1 MKHSVTRT
9 IINQSAMGMESKQGA
24 RLDFCFQDKVI
35 PETKTIPEYESA
47 LDKAVQ
53 EFFWYCSD
61 DDIIAVLKDA
71 KEHQSVPR
79 EYRSTDVRN
88 FDTNGV
94 AIRKASLGYNTEGKV
109 AIKIYFT
116 FGRVKITAN
125 KVEISGKPRLTV
137 NLCKLIE
144 AIQESITRIQKIL
157 K

>member
-1 MKHSVTRT
+1 MKRSVTNT
-9 IINQSAMGMESKQGA
+9 IVTQITMGIESQQGA
-24 RLDFCFQDKVI
+24 RLDFCIPDKII
-35 PETKTIPEYESA
+35 PDTKTIPEYVSA
-47 LDKAVQ
+47 LDRAVQ
-53 EFFWYCSD
+53 EFFLYCSD
-61 DDIIAVLKDA
+61 DDIIAILKDA
-71 KEHQSVPR
+71 KEHQAVPR
-79 EYRSTDVRN
+79 EYKSQDVRN

-94 AIRKASLGYNTEGKV
+94 TIRKASLGYNTGGKV

-125 KVEISGKPRLTV
+125 KVEISGRPRLTV